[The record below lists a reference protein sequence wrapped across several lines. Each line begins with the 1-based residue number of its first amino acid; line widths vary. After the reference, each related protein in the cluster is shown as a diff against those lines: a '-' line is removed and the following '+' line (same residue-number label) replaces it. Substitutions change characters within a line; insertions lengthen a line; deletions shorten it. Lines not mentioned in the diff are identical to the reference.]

1 MNDNIVRIG
10 NTPIFDQLKRERGY
24 DPKFPPSVVLP
35 FSMDLPKPAQEA
47 AATRGYMAPGAWMAK
62 PVPKMNEPEPVKLV
76 VNFHPLDLV
85 NDYPDEATFVRERV
99 EEFGRKHPD
108 ATNVVMFTKE
118 EGDGTITLSIKGYEQ
133 PGVTMAT
140 KPIFAGE
147 YKAEAISED
156 LAKKQLEIYRGLSLT
171 RPKDMHSPEQTDESV
186 NAASATDVPTTQTAA
201 VRPLWFSDEDNA
213 DEE

>member
-1 MNDNIVRIG
+1 MTENLVHVS
-10 NTPIFDQLKRERGY
+10 NTPIFDQLKAERGY
-24 DPKFPPSVVLP
+24 DPKFPPNVVRP

-47 AATRGYMAPGAWMAK
+47 AAVRGYMAPGAWMAK
-62 PVPKMNEPEPVKLV
+62 PVPTINEPEPVKLV
-76 VNFHPLDLV
+76 VNFHPLDLEK
-85 NDYPDEATFVRERV
+85 DYPDEATFLRERV

-118 EGDGTITLSIKGYEQ
+118 ELDGTITLSIKGYEQ
-133 PGVTMAT
+133 PGVTMAE

-156 LAKKQLEIYRGLSLT
+156 LAKKQLEVYRGLSLA
-171 RPKDMHSPEQTDESV
+171 RPKNLHNPEQTDESV
-186 NAASATDVPTTQTAA
+186 NAASTDAPINPQQTLTK
-201 VRPLWFSDEDNA
+201 PLWILEDDA